1 MFRNHE
7 SSGCSWEK
15 TERTKVEP
23 SNSPLETL
31 GTCLFFKGHPDMLL
45 LARLLMG
52 HPQGMAQLVHDHA
65 RILAIWVWPKVADPY
80 CGTVGGFLAEAQ
92 EILQIMLRQFAMVHG
107 RTVCIVGT
115 AGF

>member
-1 MFRNHE
+1 MSHLVVHGKRLNE
-7 SSGCSWEK
+7 QKWNLPTVPWKRWG
-15 TERTKVEP
+15 R
-23 SNSPLETL
+23 
-31 GTCLFFKGHPDMLL
+31 FKGHPDMLL